1 MQDFE
6 AFTGYPKSSQWD
18 SMLRFKDQD
27 TMIALGLSAA
37 IQDLGGR
44 AISEG
49 TSAMCAA
56 IMMAIMHGETAMQ
69 LPEVKKQAL
78 FGVFKE
84 QFKSRKRKLLKH
96 PEHVISLPPDPAVFR
111 NLFPQTWAK
120 VYSHEAPTL
129 SRVPP
134 SDLRQ
139 LANSFK

>member
-1 MQDFE
+1 
-6 AFTGYPKSSQWD
+6 
-18 SMLRFKDQD
+18 
-27 TMIALGLSAA
+27 
-37 IQDLGGR
+37 
-44 AISEG
+44 
-49 TSAMCAA
+49 
-56 IMMAIMHGETAMQ
+56 MMAIMHGETAMQ

-78 FGVFKE
+78 FGEFKE

-96 PEHVISLPPDPAVFR
+96 PEHAISLPPDPAVFR

-139 LANSFK
+139 LANSFKWRERLSPKSHGAPRWRLTR

>member
-1 MQDFE
+1 
-6 AFTGYPKSSQWD
+6 
-18 SMLRFKDQD
+18 
-27 TMIALGLSAA
+27 MIALVLFAV

-49 TSAMCAA
+49 TSAVCAA
-56 IMMAIMHGETAMQ
+56 IMVAITHDETAMQ

-78 FGVFKE
+78 FGEFKE
-84 QFKSRKRKLLKH
+84 QFRTRKRKVPKY

-129 SRVPP
+129 SRVPS

-139 LANSFK
+139 LANSLKWRERLSPKSHGAPRWRLTR